1 MKAQII
7 TLLTLAAASAAGAAA
22 AQAPAMQDGLPLA
35 GEISLPWP
43 GGGSAVAEGHVTLQ
57 CLVDAHGLAE
67 TCKVG
72 SESPAGKNL
81 GRAAL
86 RQRTLLKLQPAAG
99 PDGRPADA
107 MMAINVRFKAQ
118 VHEFDSTEMARQLS
132 TPSAKGFGT
141 LNVPSNDS
149 PASWGDEARIEYPV
163 WAQAATFED
172 LAAAYPAKGGGV
184 EGYAAAHCRI
194 ERDGAKA
201 GLLRECGI
209 LKEFPAD
216 QGFGRAA
223 LSLTDK
229 FRVEPAMLANLP
241 RSEPIWVAIPIRM
254 PPPGAAAQ
262 RTVTSPQWVVGLD
275 PRAIQR
281 LYPPAAA
288 AKGVSAG
295 RGIARCT
302 VAANGALSACAPE
315 SADPNGL
322 GFSEAAVQL
331 ASTMK
336 MNLWSADG
344 APVQGGVVQI
354 PIRLNQGGAN

>member
-1 MKAQII
+1 MRAQFIA
-7 TLLTLAAASAAGAAA
+7 LLAATATLTSIGGTAPPAA
-22 AQAPAMQDGLPLA
+22 AQDGMPVG
-35 GEISLPWP
+35 GEVVLPWP
-43 GGGSAVAEGHVTLQ
+43 GGGSSVAEGHVTLQ

-72 SESPAGKNL
+72 SEAPAGKNL

-86 RQRTLLKLQPAAG
+86 RLRTTLKLKPATGADGQPANAV
-99 PDGRPADA
+99 
-107 MMAINVRFKAQ
+107 MAINVRFKAQ
-118 VHEFDSTEMARQLS
+118 THEFDTTEMARQLS

-149 PASWGDEARIEYPV
+149 PAAWGDEARIEYPV
-163 WAQAATFED
+163 WAQAATFEQ
-172 LAAAYPAKGGGV
+172 LAAAYPAKGAGV

-194 ERDGAKA
+194 ERDGDKA

-209 LKEFPAD
+209 IKEVPAD

-241 RSEPIWVAIPIRM
+241 RSEPIWVAIPIRL
-254 PPPGAAAQ
+254 PPPGAADQ

-275 PRAIQR
+275 PKAIQR
-281 LYPPAAA
+281 LFPPAAA

-315 SADPNGL
+315 PADPNGL

-344 APVQGGVVQI
+344 APVQGGVVRI
-354 PIRLNQGGAN
+354 PIRLNQSGAN